1 MDLTDIYRMFQLKAV
16 KYTFFSN
23 TPRTFSRIDHIL
35 GHKSS
40 LSKFQKTEIVSSIFS
55 DNPIGLEINYGGKKP
70 KKNKYIYT
78 KQWVTEDIQKN
89 TQETNDNRN
98 TIVQDLRG
106 TFITIQCYLNKQE

>member
-1 MDLTDIYRMFQLKAV
+1 MFQLKAV

-55 DNPIGLEINYGGKKP
+55 DNPIELEINYRGKKP
-70 KKNKYIYT
+70 KKISTYILNNGLLKT
-78 KQWVTEDIQKN
+78 FKKILKRQMTTE
-89 TQETNDNRN
+89 TQQSKT
-98 TIVQDLRG
+98 
-106 TFITIQCYLNKQE
+106 